1 MPRPPLAALLLFAA
15 VVLGLSLWWLL
26 GDVPPT
32 LPPTDAGPGANAAA
46 DADAQAAPV
55 QGLADG
61 GNLPTGDR
69 AATRRSDDVLDDPE
83 IRAGLS
89 GFKGR
94 VVDHQKRPVAD
105 CGVRL
110 YRGALDSVLPQQIDL
125 FAAAIDNPPQFV
137 AGEVQTDAEGRFA
150 LTGVWPRAFYLLF
163 AGLGTDAPVHQ
174 IVTQHP
180 APGQIVD
187 LGDIALPL
195 AGVLTGEVTDDDG
208 EPLAGALVRA
218 ADLPGTLAS
227 LFPAERIDPEGAL
240 LVREPQFPMNVVEM
254 PRWAKDLFDKL
265 PIPTAYT
272 DPEGRFRLVGVVP
285 GSNMLATTM
294 AGFLSDVKP
303 SVPVRAGQTK
313 DVGRIKLRRGEE
325 LVGKVVDG
333 DGKPVADAEVFAGST
348 LGMAPVDLASR
359 IAPTNAEGRF
369 RGSGF
374 GPGKVTVAARRG
386 KGHPWTL
393 AEPQPILGEVVV
405 TLPTLY
411 AVDVTVTLAD
421 GKPAKDARLQ
431 LLPGKPGEGAAEM
444 FLLGVSQPVELRER
458 RKAVGEGRWRIE
470 NLAKG
475 VYTLLAD
482 APGHA
487 MASARIDIVD
497 KSTSA
502 TLTLPVPYAFTVA
515 VVGPDDKPIRNAMV
529 YAQPRGDGPLEMP
542 VAVGRTD
549 DKGVRKVESL
559 QADSLRVTAEHP
571 KWGAAHGTVE
581 KDASVTLRMQAPGA
595 LRGMLRENGAA
606 PKPGEFTITLEKR
619 GGDRGATEQVP
630 ILLTPGLDGAF
641 ASPALQ
647 PGEWRVSAIPA
658 LDALRSPGGMMA
670 MVQTAFLSRNMP
682 NVTVRVESGMT
693 ADAVLDGGEKP
704 VEGPTATLAGSLTV
718 DGKLGVGYALT
729 AYGNNRMF
737 SARVDERGRFDFGT
751 VTAGAVQLN
760 VLPPADQATFGPM
773 ETLWSNRVELK
784 EGEAR
789 ELPIEVMTSSLS
801 GVCIDTAGQPVAGAL
816 VRAEGRI
823 AAEGATPDKEPRTT
837 NASTSTNAQG
847 QFTFERVAAGT
858 WRLDVR
864 TRRGGARG
872 ELADIQVAAGAP
884 VVGLQLVVLP
894 TITVK
899 GRVDLSALGAN
910 RRWAWVQSQRVVET
924 GDKTNARGGSGFGID
939 NQSGEF
945 STSDLT
951 PGRYALTLYC
961 GSDDSTSRHPLGELL
976 VPAGGLDGVVL
987 RPGPQVEPRVR

>member
-1 MPRPPLAALLLFAA
+1 
-15 VVLGLSLWWLL
+15 
-26 GDVPPT
+26 
-32 LPPTDAGPGANAAA
+32 
-46 DADAQAAPV
+46 
-55 QGLADG
+55 
-61 GNLPTGDR
+61 
-69 AATRRSDDVLDDPE
+69 
-83 IRAGLS
+83 
-89 GFKGR
+89 
-94 VVDHQKRPVAD
+94 
-105 CGVRL
+105 
-110 YRGALDSVLPQQIDL
+110 
-125 FAAAIDNPPQFV
+125 
-137 AGEVQTDAEGRFA
+137 
-150 LTGVWPRAFYLLF
+150 
-163 AGLGTDAPVHQ
+163 
-174 IVTQHP
+174 
-180 APGQIVD
+180 
-187 LGDIALPL
+187 
-195 AGVLTGEVTDDDG
+195 
-208 EPLAGALVRA
+208 
-218 ADLPGTLAS
+218 
-227 LFPAERIDPEGAL
+227 
-240 LVREPQFPMNVVEM
+240 
-254 PRWAKDLFDKL
+254 
-265 PIPTAYT
+265 
-272 DPEGRFRLVGVVP
+272 
-285 GSNMLATTM
+285 
-294 AGFLSDVKP
+294 
-303 SVPVRAGQTK
+303 
-313 DVGRIKLRRGEE
+313 
-325 LVGKVVDG
+325 
-333 DGKPVADAEVFAGST
+333 
-348 LGMAPVDLASR
+348 
-359 IAPTNAEGRF
+359 
-369 RGSGF
+369 
-374 GPGKVTVAARRG
+374 
-386 KGHPWTL
+386 
-393 AEPQPILGEVVV
+393 VV

-760 VLPPADQATFGPM
+760 VLPPADQAAFGPM